1 MEWQEIS
8 GSWVLIPRQP
18 IAIIHFLGGAFVG
31 TAPSVTYRWLL
42 AELGKQGYG
51 IITTPF
57 VNTLDHAAIARS
69 VLNRFENILERLQ
82 TRNALSRGYLPIYGM
97 GHSMG
102 CKLHLLI
109 GSLHDVERA
118 GNILMSFNNYP
129 VRQAIPGAEQFAQL
143 DLTNLNKLF
152 NSVKQQFDIKT
163 NLNLDLNLEFS
174 PSPAETLDLITE
186 HYEVRRN
193 LLIKFRN
200 DEIDQ
205 TLTLNPL
212 LRDRFNN
219 MTAFCQL
226 PGNHLTPL
234 GQEIN
239 WKTGEIFTPLDAVG
253 QWVKESFSKDLLQL
267 KQEILH
273 WLNPG
278 VIPI

>member
-1 MEWQEIS
+1 
-8 GSWVLIPRQP
+8 
-18 IAIIHFLGGAFVG
+18 
-31 TAPSVTYRWLL
+31 
-42 AELGKQGYG
+42 
-51 IITTPF
+51 
-57 VNTLDHAAIARS
+57 
-69 VLNRFENILERLQ
+69 
-82 TRNALSRGYLPIYGM
+82 
-97 GHSMG
+97 MG

-109 GSLHDVERA
+109 GSLHDVKRA

-239 WKTGEIFTPLDAVG
+239 WKTGEVFTPLDAVG

-278 VIPI
+278 VIQI